1 MSQSKENFKKSLSYF
16 QKIMKA
22 SGPVAAASYG
32 LIGSIVLL
40 SFLGYF
46 LDKWFE
52 TAPWLM
58 MAGMVMGVISGFYEI
73 SKVIWRK

>member
-1 MSQSKENFKKSLSYF
+1 MSQSKENYKKSLNYF
-16 QKIMKA
+16 QKIIKA
-22 SGPVAAASYG
+22 SGPIAAASYG

-58 MAGMVMGVISGFYEI
+58 MAGMMMGVVSGLYEI